1 MRERAAQ
8 ELNPEMGRMG
18 AEDPSTAFSAAP
30 LHSPEDG
37 DSAQEDGPWP
47 EREPV

>member
-18 AEDPSTAFSAAP
+18 AHDPSTALSAAP
-30 LHSPEDG
+30 LVEVNLSRRGRQVP
-37 DSAQEDGPWP
+37 QLQ
-47 EREPV
+47 R

>member
-1 MRERAAQ
+1 MRERAAE

-30 LHSPEDG
+30 LEARTAP
-37 DSAQEDGPWP
+37 QP
-47 EREPV
+47 R

>member
-18 AEDPSTAFSAAP
+18 AEDPSTALSAAP
-30 LHSPEDG
+30 LGLQGGFDG
-37 DSAQEDGPWP
+37 DQLACAG
-47 EREPV
+47 